1 MYNNYALTGF
11 LVGVEY
17 ALPADAEGHEDD
29 EEQHDEV
36 DHVLDHL
43 ADHHHVR
50 TEVLVDPDQLEAADV
65 PVADHRRVGRV
76 HAGNHAALESES
88 EGDHED
94 GDGDGVAGVPLAVG
108 EPHLE

>member
-1 MYNNYALTGF
+1 MYALTGF

-43 ADHHHVR
+43 PDHHHVR
-50 TEVLVDPDQLEAADV
+50 TEVPE
-65 PVADHRRVGRV
+65 
-76 HAGNHAALESES
+76 
-88 EGDHED
+88 EG
-94 GDGDGVAGVPLAVG
+94 
-108 EPHLE
+108 